1 MGRPVAGRG
10 LGAGRGFGAGLVA
23 GLVVLAG
30 ALVVGAG
37 PGVVSAAD
45 VGAALAAIS
54 SQDKTTALRTAL
66 TQGAQAAVGKLG
78 VVDGFLG
85 NPEVKIPLPGKLAK
99 GEKMLRT
106 LGLGKQ
112 ADELVT
118 AMNRAAEAAVPEAKT
133 LLVDSV
139 KQMSVQ
145 DVTAILTGPEDAA
158 TQYFRRTTSEKL
170 AAKFLPI
177 VQKATAK
184 VGVAKEYNDVAGKAA
199 QYGLLDS
206 KDANIESYVTQK
218 TLDGLFVMMA
228 KEEKAIRDD
237 PVGQSSKILKR
248 VFGAVGGG

>member
-1 MGRPVAGRG
+1 METPFRSIRTGRPVAGRWVPALL
-10 LGAGRGFGAGLVA
+10 LGVA
-23 GLVVLAG
+23 STCVV
-30 ALVVGAG
+30 
-37 PGVVSAAD
+37 AAD
-45 VGAALAAIS
+45 LGSALAAIS
-54 SQDKTTALRTAL
+54 NQDRTAALRTAL

-99 GEKMLRT
+99 GEKLLRT
-106 LGLGKQ
+106 FGLGAQ

-118 AMNRAAEAAVPEAKT
+118 AMNQAAVPEAKT

-145 DVTAILTGPEDAA
+145 DATSILTGPDDAA
-158 TQYFRRTTSEKL
+158 TQYFKRTTSEKL

-184 VGVAKEYNDVAGKAA
+184 VGVAQKYNAVAGKAQ
-199 QYGLLDS
+199 QYGLVGAS
-206 KDANIESYVTQK
+206 DASVESYVTQK
-218 TLDGLFVMMA
+218 TLDGLFLMMA

-237 PVGQSSKILKR
+237 PLGQSSKLLKK